1 MCLETMTH
9 GPNPTE
15 EGEGYKLFELSAG
28 KLVSPFTLI
37 QYGHGQFQQHYETNT
52 WMSDSRD
59 YTLSPY
65 FSNQKYQTG
74 FHLLANQQD
83 AESLVIRWS
92 EGGYHLLV
100 LRKVKYRNV
109 AAKGYQFSMPGHTF
123 PTIVAREIF
132 IIEEID

>member
-59 YTLSPY
+59 YPLSPY
-65 FSNQKYQTG
+65 LSPERYQTG
-74 FHLLANQQD
+74 FHLFQNKED
-83 AESLVIRWS
+83 AEYLLNRWS
-92 EGGYHLLV
+92 EDGTRFV
-100 LRKVKYRNV
+100 TRKVKYRNV
-109 AAKGYQFSMPGHTF
+109 TAKGIQFGLVKSF

-132 IIEEID
+132 ILEEND